1 MSPSAPAAIS
11 TPAGGRVAAIDILR
25 GIVMLL
31 MTVDHV
37 RETFYLQHQVADPMD
52 AATPPALFFSRL
64 AAHFCAPLFVFLTGL
79 AAWLYAHPPAGPR
92 SAAGF
97 LFKRGALLLALEL
110 VVVNF
115 AWSGRW
121 PAPVLYLQVIW
132 AIGLS
137 MLALALLHR
146 LPLRWLAALGA
157 LIVAGHN
164 ALPTTATL
172 AAAFGAAF
180 EPGGAGAMLWTVLEQ
195 RGYLVAEG
203 PVKVRIS
210 YPLLAWIGV
219 ILLGYAAGPLYS
231 RAMAPQRRTRL
242 LLAAG
247 GAALALLLV
256 LRTSGI
262 YGETLPWTPGANG
275 LHSAMSFLNFTKYPP
290 SLDFLLLTL
299 GTGMLALAW
308 LERPGGAWKAGWT
321 RACAVFGGAPLFYYI
336 LHLYALLALQRAA
349 SAIQGAG
356 RCEFSAVWQLWL
368 ASALL
373 VALLYLPT
381 RWFGRC
387 KRSSGIAWLKY
398 F

>member
-1 MSPSAPAAIS
+1 MNQAI
-11 TPAGGRVAAIDILR
+11 TGGRVASIDILR
-25 GIVMLL
+25 GIVMLI

-37 RETFYLQHQVADPMD
+37 RETFYLQHQVGDPMD
-52 AATPPALFFSRL
+52 AGATPPALFFTRL

-79 AAWLYAHPPAGPR
+79 AAWLYAHPPGGQR
-92 SAAGF
+92 SATGF
-97 LFKRGALLLALEL
+97 LLKRGALLLFLEL

-115 AWSGRW
+115 AWFGKW
-121 PAPVLYLQVIW
+121 PGPVLYLQVIW

-137 MLALALLHR
+137 MIALALLHR

-164 ALPTTATL
+164 ALPTTAQL
-172 AAAFGAAF
+172 AAAFGGGF

-195 RGYLVAEG
+195 RGYLVDEG
-203 PVKVRIS
+203 PVRVRVS
-210 YPLLAWIGV
+210 YPLLAWTGV

-231 RAMAPQRRTRL
+231 RAMAPQRRVRL

-247 GAALALLLV
+247 GAALAALLV
-256 LRTSGI
+256 LRGLNI
-262 YGETLPWTPGANG
+262 YSEALPWAPGADA

-299 GTGMLALAW
+299 GTGLLVLALLEQPVGRAAW
-308 LERPGGAWKAGWT
+308 A
-321 RACAVFGGAPLFYYI
+321 RACAVYGGAPLFYYL

-349 SAIQGAG
+349 SALHQQG
-356 RCEFSAVWQLWL
+356 RYEFSAVWQIWL

-373 VALLYLPT
+373 IALLYLPT
-381 RWFGRC
+381 RWFGQL

>member
-1 MSPSAPAAIS
+1 MNQAMHSK
-11 TPAGGRVAAIDILR
+11 RVASIDILR

-37 RETFYLQHQVADPMD
+37 RETFYLQHQVGDPMD
-52 AATPPALFFSRL
+52 VVAAPPALFFTRM

-79 AAWLYAHPPAGPR
+79 AAWLYAHPPGGQR
-92 SAAGF
+92 SATGF
-97 LFKRGALLLALEL
+97 LLKRGALLLFLEL
-110 VVVNF
+110 VVINF
-115 AWSGRW
+115 AWSGQW
-121 PAPVLYLQVIW
+121 PGPVLYLQVIW

-137 MLALALLHR
+137 MIALALLHR
-146 LPLRWLAALGA
+146 LPLPWLAALGT

-164 ALPTTATL
+164 ALPTTAQL
-172 AAAFGAAF
+172 AASFGAGF

-195 RGYLVAEG
+195 RGYLVDEG
-203 PVKVRIS
+203 PVRVRVS

-231 RAMAPQRRTRL
+231 RAMAPQRRAGL
-242 LLAAG
+242 LLGAG
-247 GAALALLLV
+247 AAALAALLV
-256 LRTSGI
+256 LRTFNI
-262 YGETLPWTPGANG
+262 YGETQPWTQGADA

-299 GTGMLALAW
+299 GIGLLVLALLEQPLRHAAW
-308 LERPGGAWKAGWT
+308 D
-321 RACAVFGGAPLFYYI
+321 RACAMFAVFGGAPLFYYL
-336 LHLYALLALQRAA
+336 LHLYALLALQRVAGA
-349 SAIQGAG
+349 MQGADGG
-356 RCEFSAVWQLWL
+356 RYEFSAVWQLWL

-373 VALLYLPT
+373 AALLYLPA
-381 RWFGRC
+381 RWFGWY

>member
-1 MSPSAPAAIS
+1 MNQAI
-11 TPAGGRVAAIDILR
+11 TGGRVASIDILR
-25 GIVMLL
+25 GIVMLI

-37 RETFYLQHQVADPMD
+37 RETFYLQHQVGDPMD
-52 AATPPALFFSRL
+52 AGATPPALFFTRL

-79 AAWLYAHPPAGPR
+79 AAWLYAHPPGGQR
-92 SAAGF
+92 SATGF
-97 LFKRGALLLALEL
+97 LLKRGALLLFLEL

-115 AWSGRW
+115 AWFGKW
-121 PAPVLYLQVIW
+121 PGPVLYLQVIW

-137 MLALALLHR
+137 MIALALLHR

-164 ALPTTATL
+164 ALPTTAQL
-172 AAAFGAAF
+172 AAAFGGGF

-195 RGYLVAEG
+195 RGYLVDEG
-203 PVKVRIS
+203 PVRVRVS
-210 YPLLAWIGV
+210 YPLLAWTGV

-231 RAMAPQRRTRL
+231 RAAAAQRRVRL

-247 GAALALLLV
+247 GAALAALLV
-256 LRTSGI
+256 LRGLNI
-262 YGETLPWTPGANG
+262 YGEALPWAPGADA

-299 GTGMLALAW
+299 GTGLLVLALLEQPVGRAAW
-308 LERPGGAWKAGWT
+308 A
-321 RACAVFGGAPLFYYI
+321 RACAVYGGAPLFYYL

-349 SAIQGAG
+349 SALHQQG
-356 RCEFSAVWQLWL
+356 RYEFSAVWQIWL

-373 VALLYLPT
+373 IALLYLPT
-381 RWFGRC
+381 RWFGQL